1 MVQGIVDETALLPL
15 LAKAT
20 VCVFGPGLG
29 DSDWAASLLGAVL
42 SAQLPLV
49 IDASGLRLLARHPQH
64 DDNWILTPHPG
75 EAASLLADSVA
86 SVQEDRCQAATL
98 IQQQYGGCVVLKGVG
113 SIITAGEEQTYIN
126 TLGNPGMATAGM
138 GDVLSGIIGGLLAQG
153 VSLFDAAK
161 LGVWLHARA
170 ADDAVATAGERGL
183 MASDIMPYLRRHLNP
198 S

>member
-1 MVQGIVDETALLPL
+1 
-15 LAKAT
+15 
-20 VCVFGPGLG
+20 
-29 DSDWAASLLGAVL
+29 
-42 SAQLPLV
+42 
-49 IDASGLRLLARHPQH
+49 
-64 DDNWILTPHPG
+64 
-75 EAASLLADSVA
+75 
-86 SVQEDRCQAATL
+86 
-98 IQQQYGGCVVLKGVG
+98 
-113 SIITAGEEQTYIN
+113 
-126 TLGNPGMATAGM
+126 MATAGM